1 VSKELNHLAVEK
13 LYRRV
18 DIRLWSEGN
27 TDWMIQHLQRAQKY
41 AKHIRELVVEDERI
55 APDAD
60 SAQYGHVALPFLWN
74 HSDHFNAG
82 AKDPAERDRKLEQI
96 LDLIPIN
103 ALRTFR

>member
-1 VSKELNHLAVEK
+1 MEK

-27 TDWMIQHLQRAQKY
+27 TDWMIQHLKRAEKY
-41 AKHIRELVVEDERI
+41 AKHIRELVVEDECI
-55 APDAD
+55 TSDAD
-60 SAQYGHVALPFLWN
+60 FAQYGHVALPFLMN

-82 AKDPAERDRKLEQI
+82 AKDPAVRDSKLEQI
-96 LDLIPIN
+96 LDLIPAN